1 MAVGLNF
8 VRSRE
13 GKMNEWFKKTFG
25 TIKEKWSKWKPVQK
39 LILIGIVVLVIAVI
53 ILLISVSTRKTS
65 VRLFNAPVEAGQQRT
80 IVSRLEKDGIKADID
95 SDGYI
100 TVENDTIA
108 KKYRSQLVAEGY
120 EPTKVDPYSL
130 FDTQKWS
137 RTSFD
142 DKVNWQRAQESAL
155 EQHLEQLDGIRA
167 ANVMLSIPE
176 TATFKNSQNPT
187 TASVTLF
194 PRIGSDVLDSK
205 KSVKGI
211 MHLIMRSVE
220 GLKEEDI
227 TIFNGDTNEEV
238 SDLAGL
244 EDADHQ
250 KNVENQQKWIRK
262 QEAYYQTQVINALQ
276 GTFGT
281 KRVKIANMKI
291 DMDMSERSYTAT
303 EYSGV
308 TIKPDNPN
316 TIYDDSEV
324 RDSLVLSEE
333 TVDKKFTGTGYN
345 PEGPAGTEGQNPP
358 VYSDM
363 SNVIGE
369 TTESGVKRNY
379 VMNRKDTAGKEEPK
393 IDRLTVSVNVDG
405 TWQYPLYDPDTKK
418 IRLSESGGY
427 ERTYVPISD
436 DVLAEVTKLVQSAV
450 GYDAK
455 RGDSVV
461 VTNIPF
467 DHTDEF
473 KEEDAKFIKSQK
485 TKMTIFISLIA
496 VALILVLFIAFR
508 LISKEIER
516 RRRIREEEELR
527 RQQQQREAALW
538 EAKEQGMEVTLS
550 VEERK
555 RAELQE
561 NAIAMAKNHPEDV
574 AMLIRTWLMEE

>member
-1 MAVGLNF
+1 
-8 VRSRE
+8 
-13 GKMNEWFKKTFG
+13 MNEWFKKTFG

-39 LILIGIVVLVIAVI
+39 LILIGIVVLLVAGIVIMV
-53 ILLISVSTRKTS
+53 SVSSRKTS
-65 VRLFNAPVEAGQQRT
+65 VRLFNAPVESGQQAS
-80 IVSRLEKDGIKADID
+80 IISRLERDGIKADID

-100 TVENDTIA
+100 TVENDAVA
-108 KKYRSQLVAEGY
+108 KKYRSRLVAEGY
-120 EPTKVDPYSL
+120 EPTQVDPYSL

-142 DKVNWQRAQESAL
+142 DDVNWKRAQEASLA
-155 EQHLEQLDGIRA
+155 QHLEQLDGIRE
-167 ANVMLSIPE
+167 ANVMLSLPKA
-176 TATFKNSQNPT
+176 ATFKNAQNPT
-187 TASVTLF
+187 TASVVIY
-194 PRIGSDVLDSK
+194 PRAGSDVLEGK

-211 MHLIMRSVE
+211 MHLIMRSIE

-227 TIFNGDTNEEV
+227 TILNGDTNEEV
-238 SDLAGL
+238 SDLSGL

-262 QEAYYQTQVINALQ
+262 QEAYYQSQVVNALQ
-276 GTFGT
+276 STFGA
-281 KRVKIANMKI
+281 KRVTIANMKI

-333 TVDKKFTGTGYN
+333 LVDKKHTGTGYN

-379 VMNRKDTAGKEEPK
+379 VMNQKNTAGKEEPK
-393 IDRLTVSVNVDG
+393 IDRLTISVNIDG
-405 TWQYPLYDPDTKK
+405 TWQYPLYDPETKK
-418 IRLSESGGY
+418 VRLSDSGGY

-436 DVLAEVTKLVQSAV
+436 EVLAQVTKLVQSAV
-450 GYDAK
+450 GYDAS

-467 DHTDEF
+467 DHQDEF
-473 KEEDAKFIKSQK
+473 REEDEKFRKAQR

-496 VALILVLFIAFR
+496 IAIILVLFIAFR

>member
-1 MAVGLNF
+1 
-8 VRSRE
+8 
-13 GKMNEWFKKTFG
+13 
-25 TIKEKWSKWKPVQK
+25 
-39 LILIGIVVLVIAVI
+39 
-53 ILLISVSTRKTS
+53 
-65 VRLFNAPVEAGQQRT
+65 
-80 IVSRLEKDGIKADID
+80 
-95 SDGYI
+95 
-100 TVENDTIA
+100 
-108 KKYRSQLVAEGY
+108 
-120 EPTKVDPYSL
+120 
-130 FDTQKWS
+130 
-137 RTSFD
+137 
-142 DKVNWQRAQESAL
+142 
-155 EQHLEQLDGIRA
+155 
-167 ANVMLSIPE
+167 MLSIPE

-316 TIYDDSEV
+316 TQYDD
-324 RDSLVLSEE
+324 
-333 TVDKKFTGTGYN
+333 
-345 PEGPAGTEGQNPP
+345 PP

-485 TKMTIFISLIA
+485 TKMTIFISPIA

>member
-1 MAVGLNF
+1 
-8 VRSRE
+8 
-13 GKMNEWFKKTFG
+13 MNEWFKKTFG

-53 ILLISVSTRKTS
+53 ILLVSVSTRKTS

-316 TIYDDSEV
+316 TQYDDSEV
-324 RDSLVLSEE
+324 RDSLVLAEE

>member
-1 MAVGLNF
+1 
-8 VRSRE
+8 
-13 GKMNEWFKKTFG
+13 MNEWFKKTFG

-39 LILIGIVVLVIAVI
+39 LILIGIVVLLVAGIVIMV
-53 ILLISVSTRKTS
+53 SVSSRKTS
-65 VRLFNAPVEAGQQRT
+65 VRLFNAPVESGQQAS
-80 IVSRLEKDGIKADID
+80 IISRLERDGIKADID

-100 TVENDTIA
+100 TVENDAVA
-108 KKYRSQLVAEGY
+108 KKYRSRLVAEGY
-120 EPTKVDPYSL
+120 EPTQVDPYSL

-142 DKVNWQRAQESAL
+142 DDVNWKRAQEASLA
-155 EQHLEQLDGIRA
+155 QHLEQLDGIRE
-167 ANVMLSIPE
+167 ANVMLSLPKA
-176 TATFKNSQNPT
+176 ATFKNAQNPT
-187 TASVTLF
+187 TASVVIY
-194 PRIGSDVLDSK
+194 PRAGSDVLEGK

-211 MHLIMRSVE
+211 MHLIMRSIE

-227 TIFNGDTNEEV
+227 TILNGDTNEEV
-238 SDLAGL
+238 SDLSGL

-262 QEAYYQTQVINALQ
+262 QEAYYQSQVVNALQ
-276 GTFGT
+276 STFGA
-281 KRVKIANMKI
+281 KRVTIANMKI

-333 TVDKKFTGTGYN
+333 LVDKKHTGTGYN
-345 PEGPAGTEGQNPP
+345 PEGPAGVEGQNPP

-379 VMNRKDTAGKEEPK
+379 VMNQKNTAGKEEPK
-393 IDRLTVSVNVDG
+393 IDRLTISVNIDG
-405 TWQYPLYDPDTKK
+405 TWQYPLYDPETKK
-418 IRLSESGGY
+418 VRLSDSGGY

-436 DVLAEVTKLVQSAV
+436 EVLAQVTKLVQSAV
-450 GYDAK
+450 GYDAS

-467 DHTDEF
+467 DHQDEF
-473 KEEDAKFIKSQK
+473 REEDEKFRKAQR

-496 VALILVLFIAFR
+496 IAIILVLFIAFR

>member
-1 MAVGLNF
+1 
-8 VRSRE
+8 
-13 GKMNEWFKKTFG
+13 MNEWFKKTFG

-39 LILIGIVVLVIAVI
+39 LILIGIVVLIVAGIVIMV
-53 ILLISVSTRKTS
+53 SVSSKKTS
-65 VRLFNAPVEAGQQRT
+65 VRLFNAPVESGQQAS
-80 IVSRLEKDGIKADID
+80 IISRLERDGIKADID

-100 TVENDTIA
+100 TVENDAVA
-108 KKYRSQLVAEGY
+108 KKYRSRLVAEGY
-120 EPTKVDPYSL
+120 EPTQVDPYSL

-142 DKVNWQRAQESAL
+142 DDVNWKRAQEASLA
-155 EQHLEQLDGIRA
+155 QHLEQLDGIRE
-167 ANVMLSIPE
+167 ANVMLSLPKA
-176 TATFKNSQNPT
+176 ATFKNAQNPT
-187 TASVTLF
+187 TASVVIY
-194 PRIGSDVLDSK
+194 PRAGSDVLEGK

-211 MHLIMRSVE
+211 MHLIMRSIE

-227 TIFNGDTNEEV
+227 TILNGDTNEEV
-238 SDLAGL
+238 SDLSGL

-262 QEAYYQTQVINALQ
+262 QEAYYQSQVVNALQ
-276 GTFGT
+276 STFGA
-281 KRVKIANMKI
+281 KRVTIANMKI

-333 TVDKKFTGTGYN
+333 LVDKKHTGTGYN
-345 PEGPAGTEGQNPP
+345 PEGPAGVEGQNPP

-379 VMNRKDTAGKEEPK
+379 VMNQKNTAGKEEPK
-393 IDRLTVSVNVDG
+393 IDRLTISVNIDG
-405 TWQYPLYDPDTKK
+405 TWQYPLYDPETKK
-418 IRLSESGGY
+418 VRLSDSGGY

-436 DVLAEVTKLVQSAV
+436 EVLAQVTKLVQSAV
-450 GYDAK
+450 GYDAS

-467 DHTDEF
+467 DHQDEF
-473 KEEDAKFIKSQK
+473 REEDEKFRKAQR

-496 VALILVLFIAFR
+496 IAIILVLFIAFR

>member
-53 ILLISVSTRKTS
+53 ILLVSVSTRKTS

>member
-1 MAVGLNF
+1 
-8 VRSRE
+8 
-13 GKMNEWFKKTFG
+13 MNEWFKKTFG

-53 ILLISVSTRKTS
+53 ILLVSVSTRKTA

-250 KNVENQQKWIRK
+250 KNV
-262 QEAYYQTQVINALQ
+262 
-276 GTFGT
+276 
-281 KRVKIANMKI
+281 
-291 DMDMSERSYTAT
+291 
-303 EYSGV
+303 
-308 TIKPDNPN
+308 
-316 TIYDDSEV
+316 
-324 RDSLVLSEE
+324 
-333 TVDKKFTGTGYN
+333 
-345 PEGPAGTEGQNPP
+345 
-358 VYSDM
+358 
-363 SNVIGE
+363 
-369 TTESGVKRNY
+369 
-379 VMNRKDTAGKEEPK
+379 
-393 IDRLTVSVNVDG
+393 
-405 TWQYPLYDPDTKK
+405 
-418 IRLSESGGY
+418 
-427 ERTYVPISD
+427 
-436 DVLAEVTKLVQSAV
+436 
-450 GYDAK
+450 
-455 RGDSVV
+455 
-461 VTNIPF
+461 
-467 DHTDEF
+467 
-473 KEEDAKFIKSQK
+473 
-485 TKMTIFISLIA
+485 
-496 VALILVLFIAFR
+496 
-508 LISKEIER
+508 
-516 RRRIREEEELR
+516 
-527 RQQQQREAALW
+527 
-538 EAKEQGMEVTLS
+538 
-550 VEERK
+550 
-555 RAELQE
+555 
-561 NAIAMAKNHPEDV
+561 
-574 AMLIRTWLMEE
+574 

>member
-1 MAVGLNF
+1 
-8 VRSRE
+8 
-13 GKMNEWFKKTFG
+13 
-25 TIKEKWSKWKPVQK
+25 
-39 LILIGIVVLVIAVI
+39 
-53 ILLISVSTRKTS
+53 
-65 VRLFNAPVEAGQQRT
+65 
-80 IVSRLEKDGIKADID
+80 
-95 SDGYI
+95 
-100 TVENDTIA
+100 
-108 KKYRSQLVAEGY
+108 
-120 EPTKVDPYSL
+120 
-130 FDTQKWS
+130 
-137 RTSFD
+137 
-142 DKVNWQRAQESAL
+142 
-155 EQHLEQLDGIRA
+155 
-167 ANVMLSIPE
+167 
-176 TATFKNSQNPT
+176 
-187 TASVTLF
+187 
-194 PRIGSDVLDSK
+194 
-205 KSVKGI
+205 
-211 MHLIMRSVE
+211 
-220 GLKEEDI
+220 
-227 TIFNGDTNEEV
+227 
-238 SDLAGL
+238 
-244 EDADHQ
+244 
-250 KNVENQQKWIRK
+250 QQKWIRK

-316 TIYDDSEV
+316 TQYDDSEV

>member
-1 MAVGLNF
+1 
-8 VRSRE
+8 
-13 GKMNEWFKKTFG
+13 MNEWFKKTFG
-25 TIKEKWSKWKPVQK
+25 TIKEKWSKWRPIQK
-39 LILIGIVVLVIAVI
+39 GILIGIVVLIIAVI
-53 ILLISVSTRKTS
+53 AILISVSTKKTS
-65 VRLFNAPVEAGQQRT
+65 VRLFNAPVDSSQQRS
-80 IVSRLEKDGIKADID
+80 IVSRLEKDGIRADVD
-95 SDGYI
+95 SEGYI

-130 FDTQKWS
+130 FDTQRWS

-142 DKVNWQRAQESAL
+142 DKVNWKRTQEDAL
-155 EQHLEQLDGIRA
+155 AQHLKQLDGIDDA
-167 ANVMLSIPE
+167 HVMLAIPE
-176 TATFKNSQNPT
+176 DATFKNSQKPT
-187 TASVTLF
+187 TASITIF
-194 PRIGSDVLDSK
+194 PRIGSEVLESK

-211 MHLIMRSVE
+211 IHLVMRSVE
-220 GLKEEDI
+220 GLQEEDI

-238 SDLAGL
+238 SDFSGL

-262 QEAYYQTQVINALQ
+262 QETYYQSQVVGALQ
-276 GTFGT
+276 ETFGT
-281 KRVKIANMKI
+281 KRVRIANMKI
-291 DMDMSERSYTAT
+291 DMDMSERSYTST
-303 EYSGV
+303 EFSG
-308 TIKPDNPN
+308 IKLKEDNP
-316 TIYDDSEV
+316 TTPYDDSEV
-324 RDSLVLSEE
+324 VEKIAISEE

-345 PEGPAGTEGQNPP
+345 PEGPAGVEGQNPP
-358 VYSDM
+358 VYEDM
-363 SNVIGE
+363 SNVIGQ

-379 VMNRKDTAGKEEPK
+379 VVNQKNTTGKEEPK
-393 IDRLTVSVNVDG
+393 IDRLTIAVNIDG
-405 TWQYPLYDPDTKK
+405 TWNYPLYDPETKK
-418 IRLSESGGY
+418 VRLSDSGGY
-427 ERTYVPISD
+427 EREYIPISD
-436 DVLAEVTKLVQSAV
+436 DVLAAVTKLVQSSV
-450 GYDAK
+450 GYDPV

-467 DHTDEF
+467 DHTEEF
-473 KEEDAKFIKSQK
+473 KEEDAKFIKAQN
-485 TKMTIFISLIA
+485 TKKTIFISLIA
-496 VALILVLFIAFR
+496 IAIILVLFIAFR
-508 LISKEIER
+508 LISKEVER

>member
-1 MAVGLNF
+1 
-8 VRSRE
+8 
-13 GKMNEWFKKTFG
+13 MNEWFKKTFG

-39 LILIGIVVLVIAVI
+39 LILIGIVVLIVAGIVIMV
-53 ILLISVSTRKTS
+53 SVSSRKTS
-65 VRLFNAPVEAGQQRT
+65 VRLFNAPVESGQQAS
-80 IVSRLEKDGIKADID
+80 IISRLERDGIKADID

-100 TVENDTIA
+100 TVENDAVA
-108 KKYRSQLVAEGY
+108 KKYRSRLVAEGY
-120 EPTKVDPYSL
+120 EPTQVDPYSL

-142 DKVNWQRAQESAL
+142 DDVNWKRAQEASLA
-155 EQHLEQLDGIRA
+155 QHLEQLDGIRE
-167 ANVMLSIPE
+167 ANVMLSLPKA
-176 TATFKNSQNPT
+176 ATFKNAQNPT
-187 TASVTLF
+187 TASVVIY
-194 PRIGSDVLDSK
+194 PRAGSDVLEGK

-211 MHLIMRSVE
+211 MHLIMRSIE

-227 TIFNGDTNEEV
+227 TILNGDTNEEV
-238 SDLAGL
+238 SDLSGL

-262 QEAYYQTQVINALQ
+262 QEAYYQSQVVNALQ
-276 GTFGT
+276 STFGA
-281 KRVKIANMKI
+281 KRVTIANMKI

-333 TVDKKFTGTGYN
+333 LVDKKFTGTGYN

-379 VMNRKDTAGKEEPK
+379 VMNQKNTAGKEEPK
-393 IDRLTVSVNVDG
+393 IDRLTISVNIDG
-405 TWQYPLYDPDTKK
+405 TWQYPLYDPETKK
-418 IRLSESGGY
+418 VRLSDSGGY

-436 DVLAEVTKLVQSAV
+436 EVLAQVTKLVQSAV
-450 GYDAK
+450 GYDAS

-467 DHTDEF
+467 DHQDEF
-473 KEEDAKFIKSQK
+473 REEDEKFRKAQR

-496 VALILVLFIAFR
+496 IAIILVLFIAFR

>member
-1 MAVGLNF
+1 
-8 VRSRE
+8 
-13 GKMNEWFKKTFG
+13 MNEWFKKTFG

-53 ILLISVSTRKTS
+53 ILLVSVSTRKTS

-316 TIYDDSEV
+316 TQYDDSEV

-345 PEGPAGTEGQNPP
+345 PEGPAGTEGQNAP

>member
-1 MAVGLNF
+1 
-8 VRSRE
+8 
-13 GKMNEWFKKTFG
+13 MNEWFKKTFG

-39 LILIGIVVLVIAVI
+39 LILVGIVVLLVAGIVIMV
-53 ILLISVSTRKTS
+53 SVSSRKTS
-65 VRLFNAPVEAGQQRT
+65 VRLFNAPVESGQQAS
-80 IVSRLEKDGIKADID
+80 IISRLERDGIKADID

-100 TVENDTIA
+100 TVENDAVA
-108 KKYRSQLVAEGY
+108 KKYRSRLVAEGF
-120 EPTKVDPYSL
+120 EPTQVDPYSL

-142 DKVNWQRAQESAL
+142 DDVNWKRAQEASLA
-155 EQHLEQLDGIRA
+155 QHLEQLDGIRE
-167 ANVMLSIPE
+167 ANVMLSLPKA
-176 TATFKNSQNPT
+176 ATFKNAQNPT
-187 TASVTLF
+187 TASVVIY
-194 PRIGSDVLDSK
+194 PRAGSDVLEGK

-211 MHLIMRSVE
+211 MHLIMRSIE

-227 TIFNGDTNEEV
+227 TILNGDTNEEV
-238 SDLAGL
+238 SDLSGL

-262 QEAYYQTQVINALQ
+262 QEAYYQSQVVNALQ
-276 GTFGT
+276 STFGA
-281 KRVKIANMKI
+281 KRVTIANMKI

-303 EYSGV
+303 EYSGI
-308 TIKPDNPN
+308 TTKPDNPN
-316 TIYDDSEV
+316 TPYDDSEV

-333 TVDKKFTGTGYN
+333 TVNKEFEGTGYN

-363 SNVIGE
+363 SNVIGK

-379 VMNRKDTAGKEEPK
+379 VMNQKNTTGKEEPK
-393 IDRLTVSVNVDG
+393 IDRLTISVNIDG
-405 TWQYPLYDPDTKK
+405 TWQYPLYDPETKK
-418 IRLSESGGY
+418 VRLSESGGY
-427 ERTYVPISD
+427 ERTYIPIPE
-436 DVLAEVTKLVQSAV
+436 DVLADVTKLVQSAV
-450 GYDAK
+450 GYDAS

-467 DHTDEF
+467 DHQEEF
-473 KEEDAKFIKSQK
+473 REEDEKFRKAQR

-496 VALILVLFIAFR
+496 IAIILVLFIAFR

>member
-1 MAVGLNF
+1 
-8 VRSRE
+8 
-13 GKMNEWFKKTFG
+13 MNEWFKKTFG

-39 LILIGIVVLVIAVI
+39 LILIGIVVLLVAGIVIMV
-53 ILLISVSTRKTS
+53 SVSSRKTS
-65 VRLFNAPVEAGQQRT
+65 VRLFNAPVESGQQAS
-80 IVSRLEKDGIKADID
+80 IISRLERDGIKADID

-100 TVENDTIA
+100 TVENDAVA
-108 KKYRSQLVAEGY
+108 KKYRSRLVAEGY
-120 EPTKVDPYSL
+120 EPTQVDPYSL

-142 DKVNWQRAQESAL
+142 DDVNWKRAQEASLA
-155 EQHLEQLDGIRA
+155 QHLEQLDGIRE
-167 ANVMLSIPE
+167 ANVMLSLPKA
-176 TATFKNSQNPT
+176 ATFKNAQNPT
-187 TASVTLF
+187 TASVVIY
-194 PRIGSDVLDSK
+194 PRAGSDVLEGK

-211 MHLIMRSVE
+211 MHLIMRSIE

-227 TIFNGDTNEEV
+227 TILNGDTNEEV
-238 SDLAGL
+238 SDLSGL

-262 QEAYYQTQVINALQ
+262 QEAYYQSQVVNALQ
-276 GTFGT
+276 STFGA
-281 KRVKIANMKI
+281 KRVTIANMKI

-379 VMNRKDTAGKEEPK
+379 VMNQKNTAGKEEPK
-393 IDRLTVSVNVDG
+393 IDRLTISVNIDG
-405 TWQYPLYDPDTKK
+405 TWQYPLYDPETKK
-418 IRLSESGGY
+418 VRLSDSGGY

-436 DVLAEVTKLVQSAV
+436 EVLAQVTKLVQSAV
-450 GYDAK
+450 GYDAS

-467 DHTDEF
+467 DHQDEF
-473 KEEDAKFIKSQK
+473 REEDEKFRKAQR

-496 VALILVLFIAFR
+496 IAIILVLFIAFR

>member
-1 MAVGLNF
+1 
-8 VRSRE
+8 
-13 GKMNEWFKKTFG
+13 MNEWFKKTFG

-39 LILIGIVVLVIAVI
+39 LILIGIVVLIVAGIVIMV
-53 ILLISVSTRKTS
+53 SVSSRKTS
-65 VRLFNAPVEAGQQRT
+65 VRLFNAPVESGQQAS
-80 IVSRLEKDGIKADID
+80 IISRLERDGIKADID

-100 TVENDTIA
+100 TVENDAVA
-108 KKYRSQLVAEGY
+108 KKYRSRLVAEGY
-120 EPTKVDPYSL
+120 EPTQVDPYSL

-142 DKVNWQRAQESAL
+142 DDVNWKRAQETSLA
-155 EQHLEQLDGIRA
+155 QHLEQLDGIRE
-167 ANVMLSIPE
+167 ANVMLSLPKA
-176 TATFKNSQNPT
+176 ATFKNAQNPT
-187 TASVTLF
+187 TASVVIY
-194 PRIGSDVLDSK
+194 PRAGSDVLEGK

-211 MHLIMRSVE
+211 MHLIMRSIE

-227 TIFNGDTNEEV
+227 TILNGDTNEEV
-238 SDLAGL
+238 SDLSGL

-262 QEAYYQTQVINALQ
+262 QEAYYQSQVVNALQ
-276 GTFGT
+276 STFGA
-281 KRVKIANMKI
+281 KRVTIANMKI

-333 TVDKKFTGTGYN
+333 LVDKKHTGTGYN
-345 PEGPAGTEGQNPP
+345 PEGPAGVEGQNPP

-379 VMNRKDTAGKEEPK
+379 VMNQKNTAGKEEPK
-393 IDRLTVSVNVDG
+393 IDRLTISVNIDG
-405 TWQYPLYDPDTKK
+405 TWQYPLYDPETKK
-418 IRLSESGGY
+418 VRLSDSGGY

-436 DVLAEVTKLVQSAV
+436 EVLAQVTKLVQSAV
-450 GYDAK
+450 GYDAS

-467 DHTDEF
+467 DHQDEF
-473 KEEDAKFIKSQK
+473 TEEDEKFRKAQR

-496 VALILVLFIAFR
+496 IAIILVLFIAFR

>member
-1 MAVGLNF
+1 
-8 VRSRE
+8 
-13 GKMNEWFKKTFG
+13 MNEWFKKTFG

-39 LILIGIVVLVIAVI
+39 LILIGIVVLIVAGIVIMV
-53 ILLISVSTRKTS
+53 SVSSKKTS
-65 VRLFNAPVEAGQQRT
+65 VRLFNAPVESGQQAS
-80 IVSRLEKDGIKADID
+80 IISRLERDGIKADID

-100 TVENDTIA
+100 TVENDAVA
-108 KKYRSQLVAEGY
+108 KKYRSRLVAEGY
-120 EPTKVDPYSL
+120 EPTQVDPYSL

-142 DKVNWQRAQESAL
+142 DDVNWKRAQEASLA
-155 EQHLEQLDGIRA
+155 QHLEQLDGIRE
-167 ANVMLSIPE
+167 ANVMLSLPKA
-176 TATFKNSQNPT
+176 ATFKNAQNPT
-187 TASVTLF
+187 TASVVIY
-194 PRIGSDVLDSK
+194 PRAGSDVLEGK

-211 MHLIMRSVE
+211 MHLIMRSIE

-227 TIFNGDTNEEV
+227 TILNGDTNEEV
-238 SDLAGL
+238 SDLSGL

-262 QEAYYQTQVINALQ
+262 QEAYYQSQVVNALQ
-276 GTFGT
+276 STFGA
-281 KRVKIANMKI
+281 KRVTIANMKI

-333 TVDKKFTGTGYN
+333 LVDKKQTGTGYN
-345 PEGPAGTEGQNPP
+345 PEGPAGVEGQNPP

-379 VMNRKDTAGKEEPK
+379 VMNQKNTAGKEEPK
-393 IDRLTVSVNVDG
+393 IDRLTISVNIDG
-405 TWQYPLYDPDTKK
+405 TWQYPLYDPETKK
-418 IRLSESGGY
+418 VRLSDSGGY

-436 DVLAEVTKLVQSAV
+436 EVLAQVTKLVQSAV
-450 GYDAK
+450 GYDAS

-467 DHTDEF
+467 DHQDEF
-473 KEEDAKFIKSQK
+473 REEDEKFRKAQR

-496 VALILVLFIAFR
+496 IAIILVLFIAFR

>member
-1 MAVGLNF
+1 
-8 VRSRE
+8 
-13 GKMNEWFKKTFG
+13 MNEWFKKTFG

-39 LILIGIVVLVIAVI
+39 LILIGIVVLIVAGIVIMV
-53 ILLISVSTRKTS
+53 SVSSRKTS
-65 VRLFNAPVEAGQQRT
+65 VRLFNAPVESGQQAS
-80 IVSRLEKDGIKADID
+80 IISRLERDGIKADID

-100 TVENDTIA
+100 TVENDAVA
-108 KKYRSQLVAEGY
+108 KKYRSRLVAEGY
-120 EPTKVDPYSL
+120 EPTQVDPYSL

-142 DKVNWQRAQESAL
+142 DDVNWKRAQEASLA
-155 EQHLEQLDGIRA
+155 QHLEQLDGIRE
-167 ANVMLSIPE
+167 ANVMLSLPKA
-176 TATFKNSQNPT
+176 ATFKNAQNPT
-187 TASVTLF
+187 TASVVIY
-194 PRIGSDVLDSK
+194 PRAGSDVLEGK

-211 MHLIMRSVE
+211 MHLIMRSIE

-227 TIFNGDTNEEV
+227 TILNGDTNEEV
-238 SDLAGL
+238 SDLSGL

-262 QEAYYQTQVINALQ
+262 QEAYYQSQVVNALQ
-276 GTFGT
+276 STFGA
-281 KRVKIANMKI
+281 KRVTIANMKI

-333 TVDKKFTGTGYN
+333 LVDKKHTGTGYN
-345 PEGPAGTEGQNPP
+345 PEGPAGVEGQNPP

-379 VMNRKDTAGKEEPK
+379 VMNQKNTAGKEEPK
-393 IDRLTVSVNVDG
+393 IDRLTISVNIDG
-405 TWQYPLYDPDTKK
+405 TWQYPLYDPETKK
-418 IRLSESGGY
+418 VRLSDSGGY

-436 DVLAEVTKLVQSAV
+436 EVLAQVTKLVQSAV
-450 GYDAK
+450 GYDAS

-467 DHTDEF
+467 DHQDEF
-473 KEEDAKFIKSQK
+473 REEDEKFRKAQR

-496 VALILVLFIAFR
+496 IAIILVLFIAFR

>member
-53 ILLISVSTRKTS
+53 ILLVSVSTRKTS

-316 TIYDDSEV
+316 TQYDDSEV